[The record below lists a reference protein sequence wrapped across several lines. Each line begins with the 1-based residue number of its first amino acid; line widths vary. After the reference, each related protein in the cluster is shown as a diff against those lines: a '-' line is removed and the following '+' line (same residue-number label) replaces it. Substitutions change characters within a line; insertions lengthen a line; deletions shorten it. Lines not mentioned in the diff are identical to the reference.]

1 MACSSAIRVS
11 SAQIKMTLDPVN
23 PIPERGDNRNQFRNN
38 QPARFEFLNCSRDF
52 TDRSAGHL
60 L

>member
-1 MACSSAIRVS
+1 M
-11 SAQIKMTLDPVN
+11 KLDPVN

-38 QPARFEFLNCSRDF
+38 QPARFEFLDCSRDF